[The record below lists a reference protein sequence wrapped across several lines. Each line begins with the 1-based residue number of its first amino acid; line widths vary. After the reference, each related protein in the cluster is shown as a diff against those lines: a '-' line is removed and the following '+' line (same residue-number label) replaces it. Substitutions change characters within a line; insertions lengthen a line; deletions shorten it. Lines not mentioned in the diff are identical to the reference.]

1 MFLAVEVVV
10 DLEEGDPSHH
20 CLSPQSQLTM
30 VLTASPLTEHA
41 LLQRRRGAAGP
52 PPPREAAGDV
62 R

>member
-20 CLSPQSQLTM
+20 CLSPQSKATM
-30 VLTASPLTEHA
+30 VLTASPLTEPRSCSAAVA
-41 LLQRRRGAAGP
+41 LLARSS
-52 PPPREAAGDV
+52 REAAGDV